1 MEHSL
6 CRKVAAFVT
15 CCALLISAFSFT
27 SLNADAASNS
37 YTEQQVIVKNN
48 YQTVDTFYGV
58 PAKYVLGTS
67 NTGDYSCAGYVS
79 KFYSTIFGVTVW
91 NINTVDDKPSVYSA
105 NKKAELKAVT
115 TPQPGDIMQ
124 TKTYDHVA
132 IVKDCQGDEV
142 TLIEQNYKWTYN
154 SNVLTVINRKVIR
167 QRNYFYRLYLDGKA
181 QSLKKDSTAPVI
193 SGMKASSVTGSGFT
207 VNAKITDDSDV
218 SKVVVAAYP
227 EASGASAAKYET
239 FTSPSSNFKYT
250 VKTSDHNKKNGN
262 YVVKFTAYDS
272 SGNSVSKTLKTYVD
286 TSAPV
291 ISSAKTDSISAK
303 GFRVSFNTS
312 DDNGIKKISVPVWT
326 TKNGMDDII
335 YYQADQ
341 NDDAV
346 SLMIPTEKHNN
357 EDGEY
362 TIKIK
367 VWDNYNNL
375 STKTITT
382 NVNPAKS
389 VSLSESS
396 VTLKKGTSKTITAKM
411 TGKNLTDSVSWK
423 SNNSSIATVSQGKIT
438 SRSLG
443 KTSVVAYTTGGK
455 AATCQV
461 NVTADIAQA
470 DVTPVKK
477 QTYNGFAVT
486 PALNV
491 SFEGNELKEGN
502 DYTVKYNRNNEVGT
516 AEAVITGIGNFTGSK
531 TISFDIGFNNISG
544 EKTEARSSSAIRLS
558 WNNCLGAD
566 GYIVERYDTA
576 KKKWTRIAKIK
587 NTVYRDGDLKSSTNY
602 KYRVKAYRTSGKT
615 VIYSEYVQINTCTNP
630 AKPSCNAVSK
640 SKGTIT
646 VTTDKVTSVNGY
658 EIYISDKGVSG
669 TFKKCLTTTT
679 NTCTIKKLDPSS
691 LKFVKIRS
699 YKNFDGKKIYSS
711 YSDTKMLIVK

>member
-1 MEHSL
+1 MEYSL
-6 CRKVAAFVT
+6 CRRAAAFVV
-15 CCALLISAFSFT
+15 CCVLLISGFSFT
-27 SLNADAASNS
+27 SLNANAASS
-37 YTEQQVIVKNN
+37 YNEQQVVVKSN
-48 YQTVDTFYGV
+48 YQTVDTFCGV

-91 NINTVDDKPSVYSA
+91 NINMVDDKPSVYSA
-105 NKKAELKAVT
+105 NKKAELKTVS

-154 SNVLTVINRKVIR
+154 GSVLTVVNRKVIR

-181 QSLKKDSTAPVI
+181 QSLKKDSTAPTI
-193 SGMKASSVTGSGFT
+193 SNMKASSVSGSGFT
-207 VNAKITDDSDV
+207 VNAKITDDTDV
-218 SKVVVAAYP
+218 SKVVVASYP
-227 EASGASAAKYET
+227 ESSGASAAKYET

-250 VKTSDHNKKNGN
+250 VKTSDHGKKNGN

-303 GFRVSFNTS
+303 GFRVSFKAS

-326 TKNGMDDII
+326 TKNGMDDIV
-335 YYQADQ
+335 YYSADQ
-341 NDDAV
+341 NNDSV

-357 EDGEY
+357 EAGEY

-375 STKTITT
+375 NTKTITT
-382 NVNPAKS
+382 TVNPAKS

-438 SRSLG
+438 SKSLG

-461 NVTADIAQA
+461 NVTADISQA
-470 DVTPVKK
+470 EVKPIEN
-477 QTYNGFAVT
+477 QTYNGSEIT
-486 PALNV
+486 PALNI
-491 SFEGNELKEGN
+491 SFEGKELKEGT
-502 DYTVKYNRNNEVGT
+502 DYTVKYIKNNGVGT

-531 TISFDIGFNNISG
+531 TISFNIKFNNING
-544 EKTEARSSSAIRLS
+544 GKTEARSASAVRFS
-558 WNNCLGAD
+558 WNSCPGAE
-566 GYIVERYDTA
+566 GYIVEKYDSA
-576 KKKWTRIAKIK
+576 KKKWTRISKTEK
-587 NTVYRDGDLKSSTNY
+587 TVYRDGNLKSSADY
-602 KYRVKAYRTSGKT
+602 KYRVKAYKMNGKT
-615 VIYSEYVQINTCTNP
+615 AVYSEPMQLTTCTNP
-630 AKPSCNAVSK
+630 GKPSCKALSK
-640 SKGTIT
+640 SKGTVT
-646 VTTDKVTSVNGY
+646 VTTEKSSGVNGY
-658 EIYISDKGVSG
+658 EIYLSDKGVSG
-669 TFKKCLTTTT
+669 TFKKCTTTSAT
-679 NTCTIKKLDPSS
+679 SYTIKKLDSSS
-691 LKFVKIRS
+691 LKFVKIRA
-699 YKNFDGKKIYSS
+699 YKNFDGKKIYGSF
-711 YSDTKMLIVK
+711 SDTKMLIVK